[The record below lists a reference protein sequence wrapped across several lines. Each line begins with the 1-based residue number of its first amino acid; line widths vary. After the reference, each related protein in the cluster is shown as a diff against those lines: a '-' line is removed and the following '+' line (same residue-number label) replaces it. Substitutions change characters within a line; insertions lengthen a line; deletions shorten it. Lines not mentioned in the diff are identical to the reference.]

1 MIIFQKE
8 KNYSFSEDN
17 EDNKKEYNFNNN
29 NIIINIITNI
39 VEYENSSKDSI
50 SLNDLIN
57 ILNNVNNDILK

>member
-17 EDNKKEYNFNNN
+17 EDIKIEYNFNNN